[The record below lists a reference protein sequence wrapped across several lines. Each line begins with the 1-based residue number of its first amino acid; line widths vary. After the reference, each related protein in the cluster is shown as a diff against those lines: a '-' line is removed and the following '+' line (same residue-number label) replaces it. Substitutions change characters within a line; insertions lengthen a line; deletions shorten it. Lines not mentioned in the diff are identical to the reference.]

1 MPAIVVNDLRVDYGS
16 KHAVRG
22 LSFDADY
29 GKVLVVLGPNGA
41 GKSST
46 IERLEGYYP
55 PTSGTVRIAGQDP
68 FRQRKALAPTI
79 GVMLQGG
86 GVNPRMT
93 AREVLELTSHYYPNP
108 RDPGELIKLL
118 DLEGTDKTSF
128 RRLSG
133 GERQRLLLALALIGR
148 PTIAFLDEPTAGV
161 DPVGRLTI
169 RSVIKNLREEG
180 ACVVLTTHEL
190 NEAERLA
197 DDILIIANGET
208 VYSGSLAQLTEQAGG
223 SRISFRAA
231 PGQSFAELSAAIDTG
246 IEELTPGT
254 YTVQGQPNS
263 AIMAKVATY
272 LDEANITYQRLSE
285 EEASLEDIYLKMVTS
300 PDGAHVD

>member
-29 GKVLVVLGPNGA
+29 GRVLVVLGPNGA

-55 PTSGTVRIAGQDP
+55 PTSGTIRVAGQDP
-68 FRQRKALAPTI
+68 YRQRKALAPTI

-93 AREVLELTSHYYPNP
+93 AREVLELTANYYSNP
-108 RDPGELIKLL
+108 RKPEELIELL
-118 DLEGTDKTSF
+118 DLGGTDKTTF

-148 PTIAFLDEPTAGV
+148 PKIAFLDEPTAGV

-169 RSVIKNLREEG
+169 RSVIQDLRDEG

-197 DDILIIANGET
+197 DDILIIAQGERL
-208 VYSGSLAQLTEQAGG
+208 YSGTLSQLSEQAGG
-223 SRISFRAA
+223 SRISFRAE
-231 PGQSFAELSAAIDTG
+231 PGQSFDDLAGAIELE
-246 IEELTPGT
+246 IEELAPGI
-254 YTVQGQPNS
+254 YTVQGRPNS
-263 AIMAKVATY
+263 AIMARVATY
-272 LDEANITYQRLSE
+272 LNEANISYQRLSE
-285 EEASLEDIYLKMVTS
+285 DEASLEDIYLQMVTS
-300 PDGAHVD
+300 LDSAHVN